1 VTWYYTREEGEEG
14 QVLTDEGVPSG
25 VRLTDLLENGPLPM
39 GVVLE
44 FVAYLADILTIA
56 EEDQAMHGD
65 ISPGDVFIDEKGAVS
80 LSNYGPMRTQ
90 GRAPEGRPLFPA
102 SDVYGLG
109 VVLHAA
115 LSTQSL
121 GAIPRQRDAHDD
133 AIVDHLLAI
142 DWSALERLPGRD
154 SLIHFLC
161 SMLAH
166 DPGERPAP
174 LDVANV
180 LAGAGDKISGAGVTT
195 WAKSRWGGSGAI
207 ESELPTVSEVLEAP
221 ESMGRVFNKTGQ
233 FSRRQT
239 ASAKGECTA
248 FWSRD
253 KISAMLDEGEDPLA
267 GSQMF
272 QRRALQQ
279 KLGGAEPDVFRTP
292 PGNSSPDTPPPVEKA
307 WAPDST
313 ITGQPEHKDLAK
325 AVARLRETA
334 SQPDTSADQPASPP
348 SSTPAVRPSSQSSVS
363 PPPVREPPKR
373 PFPWL
378 AVVIGAVGMGL
389 VLGMLALAAAIYY
402 SAQEDQ
408 SVATTDEATAASE
421 APPKEPEA
429 KAKPKKAK
437 KVKTGKPKAAP
448 ASASA
453 PAPPKKRS
461 KPAPPP
467 PPTGEFLVSFRSLG
481 AEAKFVCGDGQ
492 SGKFVGTT
500 RRKFTDIT
508 TCRITIDDKRGVV
521 QVRRAST
528 VSCSVVGG
536 SVSCTGA

>member
-1 VTWYYTREEGEEG
+1 MTWYYTREEGEEG

-133 AIVDHLLAI
+133 AIVDHLIAI

-207 ESELPTVSEVLEAP
+207 ESELPTVSEVLAAP
-221 ESMGRVFNKTGQ
+221 ESMGLHRDRPG
-233 FSRRQT
+233 
-239 ASAKGECTA
+239 SADAEHPERGGVSGWGK
-248 FWSRD
+248 RPD
-253 KISAMLDEGEDPLA
+253 D
-267 GSQMF
+267 GS
-272 QRRALQQ
+272 RALGRPQLAPQQ
-279 KLGGAEPDVFRTP
+279 RLVARAGRLASLGRVSRGLIGTGAPRAEGAREGGALGPCRERTRESRTHTLVLLSAHTQLLLRSP
-292 PGNSSPDTPPPVEKA
+292 PQTSLIEGKPVSLD
-307 WAPDST
+307 APCFLYLE
-313 ITGQPEHKDLAK
+313 QPELLHQCRRVPPAMQRCK
-325 AVARLRETA
+325 
-334 SQPDTSADQPASPP
+334 QPSP
-348 SSTPAVRPSSQSSVS
+348 
-363 PPPVREPPKR
+363 
-373 PFPWL
+373 
-378 AVVIGAVGMGL
+378 
-389 VLGMLALAAAIYY
+389 
-402 SAQEDQ
+402 
-408 SVATTDEATAASE
+408 
-421 APPKEPEA
+421 
-429 KAKPKKAK
+429 
-437 KVKTGKPKAAP
+437 
-448 ASASA
+448 
-453 PAPPKKRS
+453 
-461 KPAPPP
+461 
-467 PPTGEFLVSFRSLG
+467 
-481 AEAKFVCGDGQ
+481 
-492 SGKFVGTT
+492 
-500 RRKFTDIT
+500 
-508 TCRITIDDKRGVV
+508 RGP
-521 QVRRAST
+521 
-528 VSCSVVGG
+528 C
-536 SVSCTGA
+536 